1 MVSNVGDDDPDPG
14 HRYRFRPMLDRP
26 EVEVM
31 DDLAPDM
38 QGDDSLALL
47 QAIYRSA
54 DQPMHRRMRAAIA
67 ALPHE
72 RPKFAV
78 IASAGTR
85 DFAAQLEAARKRS
98 GRPLMIVASEA
109 EPAPAIEAQPPGEV
123 G

>member
-1 MVSNVGDDDPDPG
+1 MTDVNDAGD
-14 HRYRFRPMLDRP
+14 RYRFKPLLDRP
-26 EVEVM
+26 TVEVM
-31 DDLAPDM
+31 EDVAPDM

-78 IASAGTR
+78 IANAGTK
-85 DFAAQLEAARKRS
+85 DFANQLEAARRRC
-98 GRPLMIVASEA
+98 GTVRLPVQID
-109 EPAPAIEAQPPGEV
+109 AQPNDAAIFQKVEV
-123 G
+123 LKETD